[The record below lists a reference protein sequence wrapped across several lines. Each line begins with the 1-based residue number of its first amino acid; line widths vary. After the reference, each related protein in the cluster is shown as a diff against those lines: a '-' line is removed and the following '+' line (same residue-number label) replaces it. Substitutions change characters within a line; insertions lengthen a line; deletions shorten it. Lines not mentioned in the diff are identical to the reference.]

1 VPEVNESPLAR
12 TSKRPEIDEVVACP
26 ECRSAHLVRDD
37 TRGEVVCDSCGLVIS
52 EAAVDPGPEWSAF
65 SAEEHDRLARGG
77 APRGY
82 TSQTI
87 GLTTVIPIATR
98 DSKGNPIPMRERE
111 KYFRMRKL
119 QRHSGHSRPGERSL
133 PDTMIALDR
142 VASALGLPRALKEQ
156 AGFLCKKALEKGL
169 LRGRK
174 ISGIVAA
181 AVYASCRMGGV
192 PRTLEELQQATGV
205 RKKEIGK
212 SYGILLRALG
222 LKVPPSKPAD
232 YVSRFCS
239 ELGLGAE
246 VQRQA
251 MRILREIDDQD
262 GSLSLSPVGTTA
274 AAIYLASLACGERR
288 PQKAV
293 AKVAGV
299 SEVTLRNRFR
309 YVDELSLNL
318 PGTPRGR
325 APKLPVAK

>member
-1 VPEVNESPLAR
+1 MVAP
-12 TSKRPEIDEVVACP
+12 SKRPEIDEVRACP
-26 ECRSAHLVRDD
+26 ECGSAHLVRDEL
-37 TRGEVVCDSCGLVIS
+37 RGEVVCDACGLVVS
-52 EAAVDPGPEWSAF
+52 ESAVDLGPEWNAF
-65 SAEEHDRLARGG
+65 SAEEHDRLARTG

-82 TSQTI
+82 TGQSI
-87 GLTTVIPIATR
+87 GLTTVIPFATR
-98 DSKGNPIPMRERE
+98 DSRGNPIPMRERE

-133 PDTMIALDR
+133 PETMVVLDR
-142 VASALGLPRALKEQ
+142 VASTLGLPKTLKEQ

-222 LKVPPSKPAD
+222 LRVPPARPAD
-232 YVSRFCS
+232 YLSRFCS
-239 ELGLGAE
+239 ELGLGAD

-251 MRILREIDDQD
+251 RRILREIDEAD
-262 GSLSLSPVGTTA
+262 GSLSLSPVGTSA

-288 PQKAV
+288 PQKLV

-309 YVDELSLNL
+309 YVHDAALRMPS
-318 PGTPRGR
+318 PPRGR
-325 APKLPVAK
+325 APKVRVAK

>member
-1 VPEVNESPLAR
+1 MVMPSLAR
-12 TSKRPEIDEVVACP
+12 PSKRPEVDEVLACP
-26 ECRSAHLVRDD
+26 ECGGAHLVRDD
-37 TRGEVVCDSCGLVIS
+37 TRGEVVCDACGLVIS
-52 EAAVDPGPEWSAF
+52 EGAIDPGPEWSAF
-65 SAEEHDRLARGG
+65 NPEENDRLARTG

-82 TSQTI
+82 TGQTVS
-87 GLTTVIPIATR
+87 LTTVIPIATK
-98 DSKGNPIPMRERE
+98 DSRGNPIPLRERE

-133 PDTMIALDR
+133 PETMIVLDR
-142 VASALGLPRALKEQ
+142 VASSLGLPKALKEQ
-156 AGFLCKKALEKGL
+156 AGFLCKKALERGL

-174 ISGIVAA
+174 ISGIVSA

-192 PRTLEELQQATGV
+192 PRTLDELQQATGV

-212 SYGILLRALG
+212 SYGLLLRALG
-222 LKVPPSKPAD
+222 LRVPPSKPAD

-251 MRILREIDDQD
+251 HRILKEMDDGD
-262 GSLSLSPVGTTA
+262 GSLSLSPVGTSA

-288 PQKAV
+288 PQKLV

-309 YVDELSLNL
+309 YVHDTVRLLS
-318 PGTPRGR
+318 PTPRGR
-325 APKLPVAK
+325 APKRSAE